1 MKRFV
6 SHKFVYV
13 QKNLRVKSKTINFAT
28 ECHDEHVFIS
38 KLTNKFR
45 FLQYVY
51 FQRMPFCDHNATLNF
66 ELNIV
71 DITSTTEVL
80 VKYSSV

>member
-28 ECHDEHVFIS
+28 EGHHKHMFTL

>member
-13 QKNLRVKSKTINFAT
+13 QKKNLQVKSKTINFET
-28 ECHDEHVFIS
+28 ESHDQHMFIS
-38 KLTNKFR
+38 NLTKEFQ

-51 FQRMPFCDHNATLNF
+51 FQRMPFCDHNATLKTF
-66 ELNIV
+66 EVHVNIV
-71 DITSTTEVL
+71 DIT
-80 VKYSSV
+80 